1 MDYSPINWDSNNQN
15 IPNNN
20 QNGNNN
26 IPSNQN
32 ENNNIQNKNIPLQK
46 LTDTQEVFRS
56 QPILV
61 NIYNCVN
68 YK

>member
-1 MDYSPINWDSNNQN
+1 MEPYNNNQNDTSFSPINWDSENNQN
-15 IPNNN
+15 NNINN
-20 QNGNNN
+20 QN
-26 IPSNQN
+26 NQN
-32 ENNNIQNKNIPLQK
+32 NQNVPLQK
-46 LTDTQEVFRS
+46 LTDTQEILRS

>member
-1 MDYSPINWDSNNQN
+1 MEYSPINWDSNN
-15 IPNNN
+15 INNN
-20 QNGNNN
+20 QNINNIINNN
-26 IPSNQN
+26 NNNQN
-32 ENNNIQNKNIPLQK
+32 NNIPLQK
-46 LTDTQEVFRS
+46 LTDTQEILRS